1 MNNDNN
7 SSDANYCTINFAPKN
22 RDLYMLIFNRID
34 ITFNRDTG
42 GFDQFLEANINFVK
56 VNRTNWVANF
66 SLLHQASIE
75 LVGKYIRVLCRRIFG
90 IYILTCLSQFR
101 EGW

>member
-1 MNNDNN
+1 MNNDN
-7 SSDANYCTINFAPKN
+7 SSMVALIIAPFAPKN

-66 SLLHQASIE
+66 FVTSPS
-75 LVGKYIRVLCRRIFG
+75 
-90 IYILTCLSQFR
+90 
-101 EGW
+101 